1 MAINLNSINIISQ
14 GGTVTSTLSSAA
26 KGSSISDFLGQAL
39 KNQGTLDLFGFLT
52 NKKAVALFDE
62 NDQEVLTDCVI
73 HTVEITDEAR
83 LAEQP
88 LEDGTNISDHKVF
101 MQKEASLVVYLP
113 EDGYAS
119 SVSELYDLYNK
130 NKFLK
135 LQAKS
140 NVFSNLQIVGLPHR
154 EDNGNI
160 YRMVYRIQ
168 LKEAITVEYSI
179 RGYSAKGGNQKSRFT
194 NAELQEGKDLLRK
207 GGEAVKSIKNAI
219 FKSNNATPQANSDL
233 GKAIQASEANN
244 NSGGA

>member
-62 NDQEVLTDCVI
+62 NDQEVLTTCVI
-73 HTVEITDEAR
+73 HTVDISDEAR

-101 MQKEASLVVYLP
+101 MQKEATLVIYLP

-119 SVSELYDLYNK
+119 AVSELYDLYNK

-140 NVFSNLQIVGLPHR
+140 NIFSNLQIVGLPHR

-160 YRMVYRIQ
+160 YRMVYKIQ
-168 LKEAITVEYSI
+168 LKEAITVAYSI
-179 RGYSAKGGNQKSRFT
+179 RGYSAKGSGNAKSRFS
-194 NAELQEGKDLLRK
+194 NAEYQEGASQFRE
-207 GGEAVKSIKNAI
+207 GGNLVDSVTAKAQNANPKATSSL
-219 FKSNNATPQANSDL
+219 FKYRQGQGQQQVNA
-233 GKAIQASEANN
+233 
-244 NSGGA
+244 GGA